1 MIRFLSVR
9 LLVALSALFV
19 ISIIVT
25 AGLHLAL
32 SDQAAKITG
41 SGASDME
48 KARLLADLGLE
59 RSFAGQY
66 AAWFKNLLKGNL
78 GHSLAS
84 GMPVSLILFAQLPY
98 TLGLTLT
105 ALVLVFVQALAFGYL
120 AAFYPRSRFN
130 MGLDWLFSMLYSAP
144 SFLIASFLIILLAY
158 QGDLFPIRGARTPG
172 EPFAWSDTL
181 HHAVLP
187 VLAIVLTTI
196 GSYFRI
202 IRAEVVEILASDFVR
217 AAKARGLSETSIFF
231 HHILPGAAGPLLSW
245 TGANFASL
253 ISGAFVIEYVFAWP
267 GIGAQ
272 AVSSALMYDYPML
285 MGIIV
290 ISGVFVVF
298 GSLLAE
304 LFNALVNPRM
314 RREHV

>member
-1 MIRFLSVR
+1 MRCLSGR
-9 LLVALSALFV
+9 LLVVLSTLFV
-19 ISIIVT
+19 ISILVAT
-25 AGLHLAL
+25 GLCLVPGGEDL
-32 SDQAAKITG
+32 PFITH
-41 SGASDME
+41 
-48 KARLLADLGLE
+48 
-59 RSFAGQY
+59 Y
-66 AAWFKNLLKGNL
+66 KNLFSGNL

-84 GMPVSLILFAQLPY
+84 GMPVSLILLAQLPY

-105 ALVLVFVQALAFGYL
+105 ALVLVFFLALASGYL
-120 AAFYPRSRFN
+120 AALYPRSWFDR
-130 MGLDWLFSMLYSAP
+130 GLSGLFSMLYSTP

-158 QGDLFPIRGARTPG
+158 QVDLFPIRGARTPG

-187 VLAIVLTTI
+187 VLAIVLATI
-196 GSYFRI
+196 GSFFRI
-202 IRAEVVEILASDFVR
+202 IRAEVVEILSSDFVR
-217 AAKARGLSETSIFF
+217 AARARGLTETSVFF
-231 HHILPGAAGPLLSW
+231 HHILPSAAGPLLSW
-245 TGANFASL
+245 TGVNFATL

-272 AVSSALMYDYPML
+272 AISSALMYDYPML

-290 ISGVFVVF
+290 ISGVFVVI

-304 LFNALVNPRM
+304 LLKILVNPRM